1 MGKFKRILAVIA
13 ATLSAG
19 ACSTTNS
26 SATTTSSSVETTT
39 SIPSKAANPL
49 AELEVLAQTVNAADF
64 SRISINHDG
73 MFAVVLRDKR
83 KGGVTTVGTFSF
95 WRWDGKVW
103 NDVSGSIVDRPL
115 DPAFF
120 EPGSGIGGTSV
131 TSYDLNA
138 DGLIDYLVEFNDR
151 EIGLNHPIG
160 SILSNRGGAWHWE
173 SIMSSDGSISQAAQE
188 LSYFPDSKSMSMR
201 DYPPDRLPEDVTII
215 WDEEREMFVSLG
227 EKIYGD

>member
-1 MGKFKRILAVIA
+1 MKKFKRTLVVAI
-13 ATLSAG
+13 ATLFAA
-19 ACSTTNS
+19 ACSSDNLG
-26 SATTTSSSVETTT
+26 ATTTSSSVVTTT
-39 SIPSKAANPL
+39 SIPARALNPVI
-49 AELEVLAQTVNAADF
+49 ELEALAQKVNAADF

-73 MFAVVLRDKR
+73 MFAVILRDKR
-83 KGGVTTVGTFSF
+83 KGGVTTVGTFTF

-103 NDVSGSIVDRPL
+103 NDVSSSIIDRPL

-120 EPGSGIGGTSV
+120 EPGSGIGGTLV

-138 DGLIDYLVEFNDR
+138 DGVIDYLVEFNDR

-173 SIMSSDGSISQAAQE
+173 SIMSSDGSISQAGQE

-201 DYPPDRLPEDVTII
+201 DYPPDCLSEDVTVI